1 MVIRHVRDN
10 NYSAN
15 TQHTVNSMTI
25 KYGSLPVSKIME
37 NVHQFKTTVLI
48 TIYKILYLAW
58 MSKTNF

>member
-1 MVIRHVRDN
+1 MVIRHVRDD
-10 NYSAN
+10 NYTAN

-25 KYGSLPVSKIME
+25 KCSSLPVSKIME

-48 TIYKILYLAW
+48 IYKILYLAR